1 MEKPTKF
8 AIKLEV
14 GLTPAMDRALTQWR
28 RRQAD
33 LPTRPESIRRL
44 MEIGLAVETE
54 KRFRAQE
61 KRGDEGEE

>member
-33 LPTRPESIRRL
+33 LPTRPEAIRRL
-44 MEIGLAVETE
+44 VEIGLEVETE
-54 KRFRAQE
+54 KRLRAQDR
-61 KRGDEGEE
+61 RGGDQED